1 MNNSL
6 LDGLHLFWI
15 GILVVFFVLIL
26 LLISIKILT
35 FFETRNLKK
44 TISENKSESIKK
56 DDSLLDIAAAIAIS
70 IFTKSKNKT
79 NEIAAAVA
87 VSIYENENTKLES
100 SDFASYESPNNDI
113 HLPLFIRA
121 SKNCICCT

>member
-35 FFETRNLKK
+35 FFETRNLEKA
-44 TISENKSESIKK
+44 ISENKLESIKN
-56 DDSLLDIAAAIAIS
+56 DDSLLDIAAAIAVS

-87 VSIYENENTKLES
+87 VSIYENENTKLQVR
-100 SDFASYESPNNDI
+100 DFTSYESPWITINRSRI
-113 HLPLFIRA
+113 MQKKIRR
-121 SKNCICCT
+121 I

>member
-35 FFETRNLKK
+35 FFETRNIEKAIPK
-44 TISENKSESIKK
+44 NKLESIKN
-56 DDSLLDIAAAIAIS
+56 DDSLLDISAAIAVS

-87 VSIYENENTKLES
+87 VSIYENENTKLELK
-100 SDFASYESPNNDI
+100 DFASYESPWITINRSRI
-113 HLPLFIRA
+113 MQKKIRR
-121 SKNCICCT
+121 I

>member
-44 TISENKSESIKK
+44 TISENKWESIKK

-100 SDFASYESPNNDI
+100 SDFASYESPWITINRSRI
-113 HLPLFIRA
+113 MQKKIRR
-121 SKNCICCT
+121 I